1 VSLKQVERMEN
12 VNISKH
18 EMRQSSVSGE
28 WVMYAPERRIRPHAA
43 RDPLASTPPVPDRD
57 PACPFCPGN
66 ERMLPAI
73 RMEMHGVNGWQVRAV
88 PNRYP
93 ALSRNG
99 TVTETTVGI
108 YRMMQ
113 GYGDHEVIVETPLH
127 NRPVSLMSADEVE
140 LLTEAYH
147 RRYCEMA
154 SRPEI
159 KTVILFRN
167 HGPMAGTSLAH
178 PHSQLIGV
186 GIIPQSVRRR
196 EQLAAA
202 HFHDKGRCL
211 FCDIVDFEIRDGRR
225 IIFQNQA
232 FIGIVP
238 FAAEVS
244 CEAWVVPKIHKSD
257 FQAIS
262 DSEKSDLADAL
273 RAILS
278 VMREKLNDPD
288 YNYVIHSSLSPTV
301 APAALHWHLQIKPIL
316 TTPAGFEMGS
326 EIHINPSLPESD
338 ATLLFY
344 NPHLIQQRAENE

>member
-1 VSLKQVERMEN
+1 MPLKQMERMEN
-12 VNISKH
+12 GNIIKH

-28 WVMYAPERRIRPHAA
+28 WVIYAPERRTRPHAI
-43 RDPLASTPPVPDRD
+43 RDPLVSTPPVPDHD

-66 ERMLPAI
+66 EKMLPAI
-73 RMEMHGVNGWQVRAV
+73 RMEMRGANGWQVRV
-88 PNRYP
+88 VSNRYP

-99 TVTETTVGI
+99 TVAETTVGI

-113 GYGDHEVIVETPLH
+113 GCGDHEVIVETPLH
-127 NRPVSLMSADEVE
+127 NRSISLMCADEVE
-140 LLTEAYH
+140 LLIEAYH

-159 KTVILFRN
+159 KMVSLFRN
-167 HGPMAGTSLAH
+167 HGPMAGTSLVH
-178 PHSQLIGV
+178 PHSQLIGAS
-186 GIIPQSVRRR
+186 IIPQSMQRR

-202 HFHDKGRCL
+202 HFHDRGRCL

-225 IIFQNQA
+225 VIFQNQA

-238 FAAEVS
+238 FAAEVP
-244 CEAWVVPKIHKSD
+244 CESWVVPKIHKPD

-273 RAILS
+273 RTMLTG
-278 VMREKLNDPD
+278 MREKFNDPD

-301 APAALHWHLQIKPIL
+301 VPAALHWHLQIKPIL
-316 TTPAGFEMGS
+316 TIPAGFEMGS
-326 EIHINPSLPESD
+326 GIHINPSLPESD
-338 ATLLFY
+338 ASLLK
-344 NPHLIQQRAENE
+344 R